1 MSNIRIE
8 AEQMVLD
15 GYRIKRNRFASGG
28 KLIGLSG
35 REAKETGTASFKFAG
50 PKGYYQVVL
59 GCFDENDGV
68 STLTIK
74 SPSVNTS
81 LKLDRKLSGNIASE
95 QTKVRKTIATKLWVK
110 SGDTFTI
117 TGIENRGEPAR
128 VDYIDFIPMNNSNP
142 VNSSDT
148 ADYGQAA
155 NGIIA
160 NLTENKVLKPIFGT
174 TKQPKILAIGDSIT
188 DGTHR
193 VDPTP
198 GAYRTKL
205 WNNLV
210 DNGFNV
216 DFVGSRRSGPSN
228 LGDIDHEGHPGWTI
242 NQITTLVDN
251 GQLPYSDVNLLMIG
265 TNDVLR
271 GDRTSTL
278 KSELSQLIDK
288 ITEDRPDAH
297 LVVSSIAPLYPSRRR
312 KSRADIVKA
321 YNEVI
326 PELVEE
332 KAAQGQKITY
342 VNGGGSLSLDD
353 LVLDGIH
360 PTAEGYDKLG
370 KAWYDALVDRDS
382 LSGVANIIG
391 TAFNDRL
398 TGDTNDNEIKGGGG
412 SDTLTG
418 AGGKDSFIYENP
430 AQGSDVITDFR
441 WGDRF
446 IISASGF
453 GGGLVEGV
461 GLSRDES
468 SSTGIF
474 VSSDTP
480 ISLGSSANFLYETD
494 TGILSFDRD
503 GSGSMEP
510 WKIATLSNTPT
521 LRPQQFTIVA

>member
-1 MSNIRIE
+1 MPNIRIE
-8 AEQMVLD
+8 AEQMDLY
-15 GYRIKRNRFASGG
+15 GYRIKRNRFASGRGRQLISLLGG
-28 KLIGLSG
+28 KP
-35 REAKETGTASFKFAG
+35 REIGTASFEFTG
-50 PKGYYQVVL
+50 TGGYYQVVL
-59 GCFDENDGV
+59 GCFDENDGA

-128 VDYIDFIPMNNSNP
+128 VDYIDFIPMNSSNP

-148 ADYGQAA
+148 K
-155 NGIIA
+155 
-160 NLTENKVLKPIFGT
+160 ENKVLKAIFGT
-174 TKQPKILAIGDSIT
+174 TKQPKILAMGDSIT
-188 DGTHR
+188 AGTHR

-216 DFVGSRRSGPSN
+216 DFVGSRRSGPSS

-242 NQITTLVDN
+242 NQITDLVDK
-251 GQLPYSDVNLLMIG
+251 GRLPYSDVNLLMIG
-265 TNDVLR
+265 TNDALR
-271 GDRTSTL
+271 NDSTLTL

-288 ITEDRPDAH
+288 ITEVRPDAH
-297 LVVSSIAPLYPSRRR
+297 LLVSSIAPLDPSI
-312 KSRADIVKA
+312 KGKGRANTVKA
-321 YNEVI
+321 YNELI
-326 PELVEE
+326 PELVKE
-332 KAAQGQKITY
+332 KAAQGKKITY

-353 LVLDGIH
+353 LVSDGIH
-360 PTAEGYDKLG
+360 PNAAGYDKIG
-370 KAWYDALVDRDS
+370 DAFYKALVDRDS
-382 LSGVANIIG
+382 LSGMANIIRG
-391 TAFNDRL
+391 TASNDRL
-398 TGDTNDNEIKGGGG
+398 TGDTNDNKFIGGGG
-412 SDTLTG
+412 DDLLTG
-418 AGGKDSFIYENP
+418 GGGKDSFIYENP
-430 AQGSDVITDFR
+430 TQGFDVITDLR

-453 GGGLVEGV
+453 GGGLKEGV

-521 LRPQQFTIVA
+521 LRSPQFTIVA